1 MLPVSSN
8 FWGCMEIPKLI
19 RFIPV
24 RLKSWQLFASS
35 VSSFNRMTSTDG
47 QKMNCFYIK
56 TKAVRLSKIFGLL
69 TFAKIYLIVLS
80 TVKIFSKIY
89 WTFDGKSTS
98 KPKPKLLK
106 LPKLSLWHMSKIL
119 KFSTFL
125 TYFWYIAV
133 YFWNFWHTEMFDFLP
148 KMAEFQRLK
157 IRRNVPKYSSFYFH
171 KSRYNFVKMYRT
183 LKILP

>member
-35 VSSFNRMTSTDG
+35 VSSFKRMTSTDG

-106 LPKLSLWHMSKIL
+106 LPKLSTYVKNLEIFDIFDIFLVYCGIFLKLLTHWNVRLLTKNGRISTVENSSKCTKIFVFL
-119 KFSTFL
+119 FS
-125 TYFWYIAV
+125 
-133 YFWNFWHTEMFDFLP
+133 
-148 KMAEFQRLK
+148 Q
-157 IRRNVPKYSSFYFH
+157 
-171 KSRYNFVKMYRT
+171 KSV
-183 LKILP
+183 